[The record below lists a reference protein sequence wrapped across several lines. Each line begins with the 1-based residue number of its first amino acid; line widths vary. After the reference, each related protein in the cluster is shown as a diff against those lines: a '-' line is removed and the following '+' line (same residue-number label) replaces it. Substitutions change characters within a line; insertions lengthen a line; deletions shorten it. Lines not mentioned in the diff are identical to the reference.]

1 MLKPMLVSFGIEM
14 IKSVVDK
21 FDPFEVISL
30 LFLTPAKVKQILE
43 KVIRKHLV
51 KLVINLHFF
60 VSCLFPLSFYLFRL

>member
-21 FDPFEVISL
+21 FDPFEVVSIEKLREEIGRLMSEKL
-30 LFLTPAKVKQILE
+30 LFLTPAKVKEILE

-51 KLVINLHFF
+51 GLY
-60 VSCLFPLSFYLFRL
+60 LSSLN